1 MELDHSR
8 AKRESGGDF
17 DRYIQNLQKQN
28 NDTELDSKQAGK
40 ALQSWKLNDPGKV
53 SNNNSSGSF
62 GATIAGGVDDILG
75 SQKETHG
82 GKFYAGEFK
91 SMQETWRLL
100 MDESGGFA
108 GPLGILKN
116 IGGSI
121 KDSFISYYEQQSDL
135 LTNINENAGLSGEM
149 SKDFREEI
157 TKTSVFA
164 NRLGISFS
172 EVSEAMSSILEK
184 SGRFRVMN
192 EETMN
197 SIALTSKIAFKNIE
211 DAAASI
217 ESFQNIS
224 LGASDAMKAVEKT
237 ALNSFQLGLNAKK
250 TTESMVINLD
260 KLNQFGFKGG
270 VDGLNR
276 MVQRSIELKT
286 NLNDVFELADKVMDP
301 TKAIELSA
309 NLQVI
314 GGALGDFNDPIKMM
328 YMATNDVEG
337 LQDALIGS
345 VEQLTQFNEETGRF
359 EITGANL
366 RRAKAM
372 AEQLGMSYKDLANTA
387 VNAAQR
393 SSALGDM
400 LSSGLIVDKDLQEFV
415 TNMAQMKNGQMVI
428 EITSKELQEKLG
440 GKTEI
445 ALNNMTESQAALLK
459 GYQDE
464 FVKMDQ
470 TEIAVQQVNLVK
482 NLERNVSFIA
492 ATMRHE
498 LLGTDVNKIME
509 AAGLNI
515 NGINSD
521 IRSVADTTTKY
532 IKEGNEWLMSKV
544 FPQTSTPTQKNIQVI
559 EGQYDKNSQPQSDN
573 NKTGGNSKSN
583 QNTSSLQNT
592 QTKHVIDLNIKGDQ
606 LFDEFKR
613 WLLKNTDLW
622 GNALNDYLSTNGT
635 K

>member
-1 MELDHSR
+1 MALDYKK
-8 AKRESGGDF
+8 AFDDSGGDA
-17 DRYIQNLQKQN
+17 DAYEQILRLQARTNGETLNMQEATNEYGK
-28 NDTELDSKQAGK
+28 LAGRSSK
-40 ALQSWKLNDPGKV
+40 STR
-53 SNNNSSGSF
+53 SSF
-62 GATIAGGVDDILG
+62 GSSIAGGVDDILG

-428 EITSKELQEKLG
+428 EISSKELQEKLG
-440 GKTEI
+440 SGTEI
-445 ALNNMTESQAALLK
+445 ALSKMTESQAALLK

-464 FVKMDQ
+464 FVKMDDP

-521 IRSVADTTTKY
+521 IRSIADTSTKY

-544 FPQTSTPTQKNIQVI
+544 LPQTSTPTQNNIQTI